1 MQQGNQLP
9 EKKMGISDGGIFMA
23 RNPARLGNRRGGH
36 LLRRKIGRLKR
47 HPAEPK
53 QARRFTPGGFF
64 LWLITS
70 FSLLAKAL

>member
-1 MQQGNQLP
+1 
-9 EKKMGISDGGIFMA
+9 MA

-64 LWLITS
+64 LMANH
-70 FSLLAKAL
+70 FFLAAGEGALRRWIVGAFC